1 MRLKTKLVAAVT
13 GLVFLLVSA
22 TSWLY
27 LSRSLRQYVDQS
39 YSSTDIIAHQV
50 LFATRQ
56 AIEQGVIR
64 GTIQPSLPPALF
76 HAQVASALRSNASL
90 NALMDSIISYSPTI
104 FDVTVADSGKMT
116 LVSTDPLAGDRL
128 LPYRPDYGKLRYR
141 SPIKVL
147 EIVFG
152 KPQVYDLPLSLE
164 RNGHPFA
171 TVHIGM
177 RTSFLLQAFRP
188 TLLQGFTY
196 TAFALLISLLAA
208 AVVASLA
215 LAPLEQISRRLDV
228 LNAEAADASLGATLG
243 ATLGPGAKPRS
254 DDAVLRVSSKIERIG
269 ERMRNTE
276 EVFSALKEN
285 LDHILSNLQDGMM
298 LFTRDTRAVLVSS
311 SVERFLGI
319 GRDRMLG
326 AEVAQIFNRSTKL
339 GRMVRDAFQNRT
351 SIPQAEVQIENGRRI
366 EIALEIIHGAG
377 DGAGD
382 SASGE
387 SLGALLTLHDLESV
401 REIESELE
409 LSRRL
414 SAIGR
419 LTGGVGHEVKNP
431 INAIVVHLELL
442 RNKVAASNAPAL
454 RHLDVISSEIQRLD
468 RVVQT
473 LIDFSRPMELKL
485 EDEDL
490 RQITTGVL
498 MLASAE
504 LAVQNVQLETVLP
517 SRAVVV
523 KVDADMLRQA
533 ILNIVLNGTQSMPDG
548 GTLRIA
554 LREESRHA
562 VLTISDTGEGI
573 ASEVLPRIFDLYF
586 TTKKEGSGIGLSMC
600 YRIVQ
605 LHSGVIEV
613 ESEPGHGTMFSLR
626 IPLSHATERESL
638 PAGRPDALPAAA
650 VPNDPGSSDAPRNGE
665 PS

>member
-22 TSWLY
+22 TSWVY
-27 LSRSLRQYVDQS
+27 LSRSLGQYVDQS
-39 YSSTDIIAHQV
+39 YSATDIIAHQV

-64 GTIQPSLPPALF
+64 GTIQPTLPAPLF
-76 HAQVASALRSNASL
+76 HAQVANALRTDAAL

-104 FDVTVADSGKMT
+104 FDVTIADSSRAA
-116 LVSTDPLAGDRL
+116 LVSTDPLLGGRKL
-128 LPYRPDYGKLRYR
+128 GYRPDYGKLRYR
-141 SPIKVL
+141 SSIKIL
-147 EIVFG
+147 QIVFG
-152 KPQVYDLPLSLE
+152 KARVYDLPLTLE
-164 RNGHPFA
+164 RNGQPFA

-177 RTSFLLQAFRP
+177 RTSFLLQMFRP
-188 TLLQGFTY
+188 SLLRAFGY
-196 TAFALLISLLAA
+196 TAGALLISLLAA

-215 LAPLEQISRRLDV
+215 LAPLEQISRRLDM
-228 LNAEAADASLGATLG
+228 LNAEAADASHAGAVDS
-243 ATLGPGAKPRS
+243 RS

-311 SVERFLGI
+311 SVERFVGM
-319 GRDRMLG
+319 GRDQMLG
-326 AEVAQIFNRSTKL
+326 AEVSQIFNRSTKL
-339 GRMVRDAFQNRT
+339 GRMVRDAFRNRT
-351 SIPQAEVQIENGRRI
+351 SIPQAEVETENGRRI
-366 EIALEIIHGAG
+366 EIALEIIQGAG
-377 DGAGD
+377 RDVE
-382 SASGE
+382 ASE

-442 RNKVAASNAPAL
+442 RNKISGPDAPAL
-454 RHLDVISSEIQRLD
+454 RHLNVIQSEIQRLD

-504 LAVQNVQLETVLP
+504 LAVQNVQLETLLP
-517 SRAVVV
+517 PRAVVV

-533 ILNIVLNGTQSMPDG
+533 ILNIVLNGTQSMAEG
-548 GTLRIA
+548 GTLRVA
-554 LREESRHA
+554 LREEPRHA

-586 TTKKEGSGIGLSMC
+586 TTKKDGSGIGLSMC

-613 ESEPGHGTMFSLR
+613 ESEPGRGTTFTVR
-626 IPLSHATERESL
+626 IPLSHATEREQ
-638 PAGRPDALPAAA
+638 PAGLTVDALLDRERA
-650 VPNDPGSSDAPRNGE
+650 
-665 PS
+665 